1 MHSLNFE
8 TYVPLSS
15 ISKSNANKETGN
27 YIVSGI
33 ASNGDRDLQG
43 EIICPEGLDISYLL
57 SSGYIDYEHDKGSV
71 IGVPIEDGTYVDSD
85 GLHLKAL
92 IFGDDPRVQKMFK
105 LQQQFDDNNV
115 NRSLGFSIE
124 GKVLD
129 RDVTDESIVRE
140 VMVSGVALTYRP
152 ACDTARVKSWS
163 KIVKSVSENTSL
175 AEVKKSLDTDA
186 PLENINK
193 GGAWE
198 AGSGVSPK
206 TQHGGA
212 AMRTESLEGSITTL
226 AEKIKKLEEQGVKAN
241 EMADKLAEELSGG
254 KYSATIKQVFLQLYS
269 GISGNGAKKLVNQ
282 SFNESDFQR
291 AFNSNDADGQVDN
304 DNDDDDND

>member
-8 TYVPLSS
+8 TYVPLSE
-15 ISKSNANKETGN
+15 IYKSSNNDKSDN
-27 YIVSGI
+27 YIVTGI
-33 ASNGDRDLQG
+33 ASNSDRDLQG
-43 EIICPEGLDISYLL
+43 EVICPEGLDISYLL
-57 SSGYIDYEHDKGSV
+57 SSGYIDYEHDKDSV

-105 LQQQFDDNNV
+105 LQQHFDDSGVDRN
-115 NRSLGFSIE
+115 LGFSIE

-152 ACDTARVKSWS
+152 ACDSARVKSWS
-163 KIVKSVSENTSL
+163 KVVKSVTENQSL
-175 AEVKKSLDTDA
+175 QEVEKSLNTDA

-198 AGSGVSPK
+198 AGSGISPK

-212 AMRTESLEGSITTL
+212 AIRTESLEGSITTL

-241 EMADKLAEELSGG
+241 EMADRLAEELSGG

-269 GISGNGAKKLVNQ
+269 GISGNGAKKLVNE
-282 SFNESDFQR
+282 SFNEYDFQR

-304 DNDDDDND
+304 DNNDDND

>member
-1 MHSLNFE
+1 MHSLDFE
-8 TYVPLSS
+8 TYVPLSE
-15 ISKSNANKETGN
+15 IYKSSNNDKSDN
-27 YIVSGI
+27 YIVTGI
-33 ASNGDRDLQG
+33 ASNSDRDLQG
-43 EIICPEGLDISYLL
+43 EVICPEGLDISYLL
-57 SSGYIDYEHDKGSV
+57 SSGYIDYEHDKDSV

-105 LQQQFDDNNV
+105 LQQHFDDSGVDRN
-115 NRSLGFSIE
+115 LGFSIE

-152 ACDTARVKSWS
+152 ACDSARVKSWS
-163 KIVKSVSENTSL
+163 KVVKSVTENQSL
-175 AEVKKSLDTDA
+175 QEVEKSLNTDA

-212 AMRTESLEGSITTL
+212 AIRTESLEGSITTL

-241 EMADKLAEELSGG
+241 EMADRLAEELSGG

-269 GISGNGAKKLVNQ
+269 GISGNGAKKLVNE

-291 AFNSNDADGQVDN
+291 AFNSNDADGQVDT
-304 DNDDDDND
+304 DDDDD

>member
-8 TYVPLSS
+8 TYVPLSE
-15 ISKSNANKETGN
+15 IYKSSNNDKSDN
-27 YIVSGI
+27 YIVTGI
-33 ASNGDRDLQG
+33 ASNSDRDLQG
-43 EIICPEGLDISYLL
+43 EVICPEGLDISYLL
-57 SSGYIDYEHDKGSV
+57 SSGYIDYEHDKDSV

-105 LQQQFDDNNV
+105 LQQHFDDSGVDRN
-115 NRSLGFSIE
+115 LGFSIE

-152 ACDTARVKSWS
+152 ACDSARVKSWS
-163 KIVKSVSENTSL
+163 KVVKSVTENQSL
-175 AEVKKSLDTDA
+175 QEVEKSLNTDA

-198 AGSGVSPK
+198 AGSGISPK

-212 AMRTESLEGSITTL
+212 AMRTESLEGSITIL

-254 KYSATIKQVFLQLYS
+254 KYSSTIKQVFLQLYS
-269 GISGNGAKKLVNQ
+269 GISGNGAKKLVNE
-282 SFNESDFQR
+282 SFNESDFQH

-304 DNDDDDND
+304 DDND

>member
-8 TYVPLSS
+8 TYVPLSE
-15 ISKSNANKETGN
+15 IYKSSNNDKPDN
-27 YIVSGI
+27 YIVTGI
-33 ASNGDRDLQG
+33 ASNSDRDLQG
-43 EIICPEGLDISYLL
+43 EVICPEGLDISYLL
-57 SSGYIDYEHDKGSV
+57 SSGYIDYEHDKDSV

-105 LQQQFDDNNV
+105 LQQHFDASGVDRN
-115 NRSLGFSIE
+115 LGFSIE

-152 ACDTARVKSWS
+152 ACDSARVKSWS
-163 KIVKSVSENTSL
+163 KVVKSVTENQSL
-175 AEVKKSLDTDA
+175 QEVEKSLNTDA

-198 AGSGVSPK
+198 AGSGISPK

-212 AMRTESLEGSITTL
+212 AIRTESLEGSITTL

-241 EMADKLAEELSGG
+241 EMADRLAEELSGG

-269 GISGNGAKKLVNQ
+269 GISGNGAKKLVNE

-304 DNDDDDND
+304 DNDDDND

>member
-8 TYVPLSS
+8 TYVPLSE
-15 ISKSNANKETGN
+15 IYKSSNNDKSDN
-27 YIVSGI
+27 YIVTGI
-33 ASNGDRDLQG
+33 ASNSDRDLQG
-43 EIICPEGLDISYLL
+43 EVICPEGLDISYLL
-57 SSGYIDYEHDKGSV
+57 SSGYIDYEHDKDSV

-105 LQQQFDDNNV
+105 LQQHFDDSGVDRN
-115 NRSLGFSIE
+115 LGFSIE

-152 ACDTARVKSWS
+152 ACDSARVKSWS
-163 KIVKSVSENTSL
+163 KVVKSVTENQSL
-175 AEVKKSLDTDA
+175 QEVEKSLNTDA

-198 AGSGVSPK
+198 AGSGISPK

-212 AMRTESLEGSITTL
+212 AIRTESLEGSITTL

-241 EMADKLAEELSGG
+241 EMADRLAEELSGG

-269 GISGNGAKKLVNQ
+269 GISGNGAKKLVNE

-304 DNDDDDND
+304 DNDDDND

>member
-8 TYVPLSS
+8 TYVPLSE
-15 ISKSNANKETGN
+15 IYKSSNNDKSDN
-27 YIVSGI
+27 YIVTGI
-33 ASNGDRDLQG
+33 ASNSDRDLQG
-43 EIICPEGLDISYLL
+43 EVICPEGLDISYLL
-57 SSGYIDYEHDKGSV
+57 SSGYIDYEHDKDSV

-105 LQQQFDDNNV
+105 LQQHFDDIGVDRN
-115 NRSLGFSIE
+115 LGFSIE

-152 ACDTARVKSWS
+152 ACDSARVKSWS
-163 KIVKSVSENTSL
+163 KVVKSVTENQSL
-175 AEVKKSLDTDA
+175 QEVEKSLNTDA

-198 AGSGVSPK
+198 AGSGISPK

-212 AMRTESLEGSITTL
+212 AIRTESLEGSITTL

-241 EMADKLAEELSGG
+241 EMADRLAEELSGG

-269 GISGNGAKKLVNQ
+269 GISGNGAKKLVNE
-282 SFNESDFQR
+282 SFNEYDFQR

-304 DNDDDDND
+304 DNDDDND

>member
-8 TYVPLSS
+8 TYVPLSE
-15 ISKSNANKETGN
+15 IYKSSNNDKSDN
-27 YIVSGI
+27 YIVTGI
-33 ASNGDRDLQG
+33 ASNSDRDLQG
-43 EIICPEGLDISYLL
+43 EVICPEGLDISYLL
-57 SSGYIDYEHDKGSV
+57 SSGYIDYEHDKDSV

-105 LQQQFDDNNV
+105 LQQHFDDSGVDRN
-115 NRSLGFSIE
+115 LGFSIE

-152 ACDTARVKSWS
+152 ACDSARVKSWS
-163 KIVKSVSENTSL
+163 KVVKSVTENQSL
-175 AEVKKSLDTDA
+175 QEVEKSLNTDA

-198 AGSGVSPK
+198 AGSGISPK

-212 AMRTESLEGSITTL
+212 AIRTESLEGSITTL

-241 EMADKLAEELSGG
+241 EMADRLAEELSGG

-269 GISGNGAKKLVNQ
+269 GISGNGAKKLVNE
-282 SFNESDFQR
+282 SFNESDFQH
-291 AFNSNDADGQVDN
+291 AFNSSDADGQVDN
-304 DNDDDDND
+304 DDDDD

>member
-8 TYVPLSS
+8 TYVPLSE
-15 ISKSNANKETGN
+15 IYKSSNNDKSDN
-27 YIVSGI
+27 YIVKGI
-33 ASNGDRDLQG
+33 ASNSDRDLQG
-43 EIICPEGLDISYLL
+43 EVICPEGLDISYLL
-57 SSGYIDYEHDKGSV
+57 SSGYIDYEHDKDSV

-105 LQQQFDDNNV
+105 LQQHFDDSGVDRN
-115 NRSLGFSIE
+115 LGFSIE

-152 ACDTARVKSWS
+152 ACDSARVKSWS
-163 KIVKSVSENTSL
+163 KVVKSVTENQSL
-175 AEVKKSLDTDA
+175 QEVEKSLNTDA

-198 AGSGVSPK
+198 AGSGISPK

-212 AMRTESLEGSITTL
+212 AIRTESLEGSITTL

-241 EMADKLAEELSGG
+241 EMADRLAEELSGG

-269 GISGNGAKKLVNQ
+269 GISGNGAKKLVNE

-304 DNDDDDND
+304 DNDDDND

>member
-8 TYVPLSS
+8 TYVPLSE
-15 ISKSNANKETGN
+15 IYKSSNNDKSDN
-27 YIVSGI
+27 YIVTGI
-33 ASNGDRDLQG
+33 ASNSDRDLQG
-43 EIICPEGLDISYLL
+43 EVICPEGLDISYLL
-57 SSGYIDYEHDKGSV
+57 SSGYIDYEHDKDSV

-105 LQQQFDDNNV
+105 LQQHFDDSGVDRN
-115 NRSLGFSIE
+115 LGFSIE

-152 ACDTARVKSWS
+152 ACDSARVKSWS
-163 KIVKSVSENTSL
+163 KVVKSVTENQSL
-175 AEVKKSLDTDA
+175 QEVEKSLNTDA

-198 AGSGVSPK
+198 AGSGISPK

-212 AMRTESLEGSITTL
+212 AIRTESLEGSITTL

-241 EMADKLAEELSGG
+241 EMADRLAEELSGG

-269 GISGNGAKKLVNQ
+269 GISGNGAKKLVNE
-282 SFNESDFQR
+282 SFNEYDFQR

-304 DNDDDDND
+304 DNDDDND